1 MSYYETQQIKS
12 EEGVFINYS
21 NGYYTFIFSFEEKI
35 IFEEISESIL
45 EEYNLKDGSM
55 LHETFNVTYEEII
68 KDLDDDDFIIFR
80 LLELELVDE
89 GADMV

>member
-21 NGYYTFIFSFEEKI
+21 DGYYTFIFSFEEKI
-35 IFEEISESIL
+35 IFEEISGSIL

-55 LHETFNVTYEEII
+55 LHKTFNVTYEEII
-68 KDLDDDDFIIFR
+68 KDLDDDDYIIFS
-80 LLELELVDE
+80 LLKLELVDE
-89 GADMV
+89 NTDIV